1 MIDDRRTA
9 TYKFVKMVSS
19 HSSLIYK
26 VCNAY
31 ATGSYEMNDLYQ
43 DILLNLW
50 RSYPSFRR
58 REQIINMDLPGVFAY
73 CGLLIEKRDQ
83 ASLNIQLTSEL
94 ENI

>member
-1 MIDDRRTA
+1 MTA
-9 TYKFVKMVSS
+9 EQLHIEFVKMVSS

-50 RSYPSFRR
+50 RSYPSFRGESNYQHGFTR
-58 REQIINMDLPGVFAY
+58 CLCILRSPH
-73 CGLLIEKRDQ
+73 
-83 ASLNIQLTSEL
+83 
-94 ENI
+94 

>member
-1 MIDDRRTA
+1 MTA
-9 TYKFVKMVSS
+9 EQLHIEFVKMVSS

-50 RSYPSFRR
+50 RSYPSFRG
-58 REQIINMDLPGVFAY
+58 EQIINMDLPGVFAY

-83 ASLNIQLTSEL
+83 ASLQYSIDIRIGEYPNK
-94 ENI
+94 

>member
-1 MIDDRRTA
+1 MTA
-9 TYKFVKMVSS
+9 EQLHIEFVKMVSS

-50 RSYPSFRR
+50 RSYPS
-58 REQIINMDLPGVFAY
+58 INMDVPGVFAY

-83 ASLNIQLTSEL
+83 ASLQYSIDIRIGEYPNK
-94 ENI
+94 